1 MGSNQIDFFSIIIF
15 KISDFLVNFIYIDGC
30 SRHLFTLIAGAAMKC
45 AILSPAFK
53 VRDFS
58 VKDSQ
63 PYRIKVSWAAIG
75 QSEGGYVQNIL
86 G

>member
-1 MGSNQIDFFSIIIF
+1 MSLQS
-15 KISDFLVNFIYIDGC
+15 
-30 SRHLFTLIAGAAMKC
+30 TLITGAAMKC

-63 PYRIKVSWAAIG
+63 PYRIKLSWARIG
-75 QSEGGYVQNIL
+75 QSEGGLIISSVRFFLI
-86 G
+86 